1 MAKWQLTTDTVVYFI
16 VRNVSCAKVQ
26 SNALMNIEKEN
37 IMNKRPTAINLS
49 ILRPTLELLES

>member
-16 VRNVSCAKVQ
+16 VRNVSCSKVQ
-26 SNALMNIEKEN
+26 SNALMNIQKEN
-37 IMNKRPTAINLS
+37 IMTNRPTAINLS